1 MTRDPDA
8 YSRTIAWLK
17 LLLPVLGLGILSTL
31 FLFARET
38 RVERHELDAGA
49 FAPDGGVQ
57 VVGRPDYSGVTADG
71 TGVSITAASAWPVG
85 ASGEFEGEDVL
96 ARFELP
102 DGEHAAIRAATGSLS
117 TAREALSLV
126 ERVEVETASGW
137 TMRTGRLDAALDW
150 TRIVAPDDVETEGP
164 LGSLDAGH
172 MVITRD
178 KDGAGPYL
186 MEFSGGVHLVY
197 DP

>member
-8 YSRTIAWLK
+8 YSRTIGWLK

-49 FAPDGGVQ
+49 LAPDGGVQ
-57 VVGRPDYSGVTADG
+57 VVDRPDYSGVTDDG
-71 TGVSITAASAWPVG
+71 TGVSITATSAWPAG
-85 ASGEFEGEDVL
+85 ESGDFEGQEVT
-96 ARFELP
+96 ARFDLP
-102 DGEHAAIRAATGSLS
+102 DGERAAIRADTGIVSP
-117 TAREALSLV
+117 ARDALGLTGG
-126 ERVEVETASGW
+126 VEVETASGW
-137 TMRTGRLDAALDW
+137 TMRTERLDAALDW
-150 TRIVAPDDVETEGP
+150 TRIVSPVEVETEGP

-197 DP
+197 AP